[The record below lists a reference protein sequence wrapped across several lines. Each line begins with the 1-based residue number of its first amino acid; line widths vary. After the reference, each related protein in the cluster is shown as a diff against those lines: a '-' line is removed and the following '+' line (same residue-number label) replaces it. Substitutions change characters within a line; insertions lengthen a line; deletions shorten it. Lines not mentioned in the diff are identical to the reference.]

1 MGSNDRTL
9 LTIKDF
15 HDKHNSFPV
24 GGLRHLI
31 FYSQPRINSRGET
44 VPGNGMD
51 EFDVIVRLGRKVL
64 IDEDKFFAWLDS
76 QQTKQVVG

>member
-1 MGSNDRTL
+1 MTSNSRTL

-15 HDKHNSFPV
+15 HKKHNAFPV

-31 FYSQPRINSRGET
+31 FYSQPRINSRGEK

-51 EFDVIVRLGRKVL
+51 EFGVIVRLGRKVL
-64 IDEDKFFAWLDS
+64 IDEAEFFAWLDAK
-76 QQTKQVVG
+76 QTARVVE